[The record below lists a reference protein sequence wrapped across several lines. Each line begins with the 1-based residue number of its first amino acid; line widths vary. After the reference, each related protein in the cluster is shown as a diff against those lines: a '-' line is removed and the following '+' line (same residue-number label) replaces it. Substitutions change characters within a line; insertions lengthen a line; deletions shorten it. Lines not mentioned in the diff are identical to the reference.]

1 MNTASSSAC
10 QFTTIE
16 EDRGR
21 DRIKEEEMMLKENR
35 KYARKSAGFAYFKQ
49 TLTFVQYWWQ
59 LLWEAKQINNRYA
72 LCDSHKTMPQINGE
86 RRNVAKCSQEEEEEE
101 CHEPT

>member
-21 DRIKEEEMMLKENR
+21 GRIKEEEMMLKENR

-49 TLTFVQYWWQ
+49 TLTFVQY
-59 LLWEAKQINNRYA
+59 
-72 LCDSHKTMPQINGE
+72 
-86 RRNVAKCSQEEEEEE
+86 
-101 CHEPT
+101 